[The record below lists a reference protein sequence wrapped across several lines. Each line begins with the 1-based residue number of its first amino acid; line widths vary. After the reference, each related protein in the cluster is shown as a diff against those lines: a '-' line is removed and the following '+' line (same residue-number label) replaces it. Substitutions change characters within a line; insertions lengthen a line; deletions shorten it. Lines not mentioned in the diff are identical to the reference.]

1 MVQRVHPYLPYDSAS
16 TFCCPRAYV
25 KQPRF
30 FHFNVFL
37 RCVEAFPLGAGSYL
51 LSAHIYGITG
61 IYIMVPSLIVW
72 LALALMLYVR
82 LPCETRWAHVQV
94 LLFIT
99 FLRSSLDHHR
109 QTWTT

>member
-1 MVQRVHPYLPYDSAS
+1 MVQRVHSYLPYHGAS
-16 TFCCPRAYV
+16 TFFCPRAYV
-25 KQPRF
+25 KLSRF

-37 RCVEAFPLGAGSYL
+37 GCVEALPLGAGSYL
-51 LSAHIYGITG
+51 LSAHIHGITG
-61 IYIMVPSLIVW
+61 IYIMMPSLIVW

-82 LPCETRWAHVQV
+82 PPCGTRCSHVQV

-109 QTWTT
+109 